1 MAKFEDP
8 LQQNLDFTPDEVT
21 EEPATEEVQAQAQEE
36 QVEEP
41 AVQEQPELPAKYR
54 GKTFEDVVKMHQELE
69 KLNGKQAQEVGEH
82 RKFFDEWAKRELLQ
96 SRAQQ
101 PKQEEQEDPDN
112 KFFKSP
118 TKSMDEYINNHPTI
132 KEAQQQSLLMKAQ
145 TAQQQLQQQFPDYV
159 QVVKNEKF
167 LQWVESSPIRQQLYQ
182 EADANYDVTAAAEL
196 ISTWKALSN
205 VNQQKTQ
212 STITPES
219 QESRTKSLK
228 AAAVDTGAPGM
239 GSKKRY
245 SRQALQDLL
254 RTNPEKYYANADEI
268 LLAYDEGRVY

>member
-8 LQQNLDFTPDEVT
+8 LQQDLDFTPDEVT

-54 GKTFEDVVKMHQELE
+54 GKSFEDVVKMHQELE

-132 KEAQQQSLLMKAQ
+132 KQAQEQSLLMKAQ
-145 TAQQQLQQQFPDYV
+145 TAQQQLQHQFPDYKEV
-159 QVVKNEKF
+159 INNNNFKE
-167 LQWVESSPIRQQLYQ
+167 WVGSSPIRQQLYQ
-182 EADANYDVTAAAEL
+182 EADANYDVMAAAEL
-196 ISTWKALSN
+196 ISTWKAISGA
-205 VNQQKTQ
+205 TQ
-212 STITPES
+212 EKKPTITPES
-219 QESRTKSLK
+219 QESRAKSLK
-228 AAAVDTGAPGM
+228 AAAVDTGAPSVS
-239 GSKKRY
+239 SKKRY
-245 SRQALQDLL
+245 SRMALQDLL
-254 RTNPEKYYANADEI
+254 RTNPDKYYANSDEI
-268 LLAYDEGRVY
+268 LLAYEEGRVY

>member
-8 LQQNLDFTPDEVT
+8 LQQDLDFTPDEVT

-54 GKTFEDVVKMHQELE
+54 GKSFEDVVKMHQELE

-132 KEAQQQSLLMKAQ
+132 KQAQEQSLLMKAQ
-145 TAQQQLQQQFPDYV
+145 TAQQQLQHQFPDYKEV
-159 QVVKNEKF
+159 INNNNFKE
-167 LQWVESSPIRQQLYQ
+167 WVSSSPIRQQLYQ
-182 EADANYDVTAAAEL
+182 EADANYDVMAAAEL
-196 ISTWKALSN
+196 ISTWKALSGA
-205 VNQQKTQ
+205 TQ
-212 STITPES
+212 EKKPTITPES
-219 QESRTKSLK
+219 QESRAKSLK
-228 AAAVDTGAPGM
+228 AAAVDTGAPSVS
-239 GSKKRY
+239 SKKRY
-245 SRQALQDLL
+245 SRMALQDLL
-254 RTNPEKYYANADEI
+254 RTNPDKYYANSDEI
-268 LLAYDEGRVY
+268 LLAYEEGRVY